1 MNRKISGILTAGLV
15 LAAATAF
22 GEVKEGQFSLSPVI
36 GGYTF
41 DKDQN
46 LDSNFTNMTYGGR
59 LGYNLSK
66 NLGIEALFDYVDAE
80 TKADGDVTAYR
91 YGGELLYHF
100 MPEKSFVPYVAAGL
114 SGMKFEGAGT
124 YAAPGYGVGAKYFL
138 FDQFAL
144 RADVRHLMYNF
155 SENVK
160 HNLAYTVGAYIPFGG
175 AAPAAKP
182 VAAPAPV
189 PAPVVVP
196 APAPVVVPAP
206 VAPSAD
212 LSAVPASIIKGGNST
227 LNWTSS
233 NADACAIQPGIGSV
247 PLKGSQSVSPAA
259 DTVYTLACTGKGG
272 SVSKNAKVAVA
283 QPAPKPVPVVAP
295 APVVDLCKPTEL
307 NVAFDTDKA
316 VIKPVSYAELDKVGA
331 FLNKY
336 PKAKGVIEGHTDS
349 VGSTAYNQKLSQRR
363 ADAVRRYVVDK
374 FKVDGARIA
383 AKGYGESKPV
393 TTNKTAA
400 GRAQNRRVMANFL
413 CE

>member
-1 MNRKISGILTAGLV
+1 MV
-15 LAAATAF
+15 
-22 GEVKEGQFSLSPVI
+22 
-36 GGYTF
+36 
-41 DKDQN
+41 
-46 LDSNFTNMTYGGR
+46 YGGR
-59 LGYNLSK
+59 AGYNLTK
-66 NLGIEALFDYVDAE
+66 NLGIEALFDFVDVE
-80 TKADGDVTAYR
+80 SKAGRDVNMYR
-91 YGGELLYHF
+91 YGGEFLYHF
-100 MPEKSFVPYVAAGL
+100 MPEKTFVPYVAAGL
-114 SGMKFEGAGT
+114 SAMKPEGQDT
-124 YAAPGYGVGAKYFL
+124 YMLPGYGVGAKYFL

-144 RADVRHLMYNF
+144 RADVRHLMNNF
-155 SENVK
+155 TATDNIK
-160 HNLAYTVGAYIPFGG
+160 HNLTYTVGAYFPFGG
-175 AAPAAKP
+175 AAPAVKP

-189 PAPVVVP
+189 VAP
-196 APAPVVVPAP
+196 APAPVVLPPAP
-206 VAPSAD
+206 VAPSAA
-212 LSAVPASIIKGGNST
+212 LSAVPASIIKGSNST

-283 QPAPKPVPVVAP
+283 QPAPKPAPVVAP
-295 APVVDLCKPTEL
+295 APVVDLCKPTKL

-316 VIKPVSYAELDKVGA
+316 VIKPVSYAELDTVGA

-363 ADAVRRYVVDK
+363 ADAVRLYVVDK

-393 TTNKTAA
+393 ATNKTAV

>member
-1 MNRKISGILTAGLV
+1 
-15 LAAATAF
+15 
-22 GEVKEGQFSLSPVI
+22 
-36 GGYTF
+36 
-41 DKDQN
+41 
-46 LDSNFTNMTYGGR
+46 
-59 LGYNLSK
+59 
-66 NLGIEALFDYVDAE
+66 LFDFVDAE
-80 TKADGDVTAYR
+80 DQANNDVNMYR
-91 YGGELLYHF
+91 YGGEILYHF

-114 SGMKFEGAGT
+114 SGVKYEGKGT

-155 SENVK
+155 SDDVK
-160 HNLAYTVGAYIPFGG
+160 HNLEYTLGAYIPFGG
-175 AAPAAKP
+175 AAPAVKP

-196 APAPVVVPAP
+196 AA
-206 VAPSAD
+206 VAPTAN
-212 LSAVPASIIKGGNST
+212 LSAVPASIIKGSTST

-272 SVSKNAKVAVA
+272 SVSKNTNVAVA
-283 QPAPKPVPVVAP
+283 QPAPKPAPVVAP

-307 NVAFDTDKA
+307 KVEFDTDKA
-316 VIKPVSYAELDKVGA
+316 VVKPAYYAELDTVGA

-336 PKAKGVIEGHTDS
+336 PKAKGVIEGYTDS

-363 ADAVRRYVVDK
+363 AEAVRQYVVAK
-374 FKVDGARIA
+374 FKIDGARIG

-393 TTNKTAA
+393 ATNKTAA
-400 GRAQNRRVMANFL
+400 GRAQNRRVIANFL

>member
-1 MNRKISGILTAGLV
+1 MNVKIGSIVSAGLV
-15 LAAATAF
+15 LVAATAF

-36 GGYTF
+36 GGYTY
-41 DKDQN
+41 DKDQH
-46 LDSNFTNMTYGGR
+46 LDNNFTNMVYGGR
-59 LGYNLSK
+59 AGYNLTK
-66 NLGIEALFDYVDAE
+66 NLGIEALFDFVDAE
-80 TKADGDVTAYR
+80 DQANHDVNMYR

-114 SGMKFEGAGT
+114 SGVKYEGAGT

-155 SENVK
+155 SDDVK
-160 HNLAYTVGAYIPFGG
+160 HNLEYTLGAYIPFGG
-175 AAPAAKP
+175 AAPAVKP

-189 PAPVVVP
+189 VAP
-196 APAPVVVPAP
+196 APAPVVLPPAP
-206 VAPSAD
+206 VAPSAA
-212 LSAVPASIIKGGNST
+212 LSAVPASIIKGSTST

-272 SVSKNAKVAVA
+272 SVSKNATVAVA
-283 QPAPKPVPVVAP
+283 QPAPKPAPVVAP

-307 NVAFDTDKA
+307 KVAFDTDKA
-316 VIKPVSYAELDKVGA
+316 VIKPVSYAELDTVGA

-363 ADAVRRYVVDK
+363 AEAVRQYVVAK
-374 FKVDGARIA
+374 FKIDGARVA

-393 TTNKTAA
+393 ATNKTAA
-400 GRAQNRRVMANFL
+400 GRAQNRRVIANFL